1 MKAVANQSTNLWKLV
16 KSKGRDAVAYWRIAP
31 GGRVSES
38 TERPGRETIL
48 FMNGQAQITTE
59 GQTRIY
65 EEGEY
70 CTFSRRGEEHE
81 IMNIGQNPLEMR
93 VTYRTKGPI

>member
-1 MKAVANQSTNLWKLV
+1 MKAVANQSTNLWKIV
-16 KSKGRDAVAYWRIAP
+16 KTKGRDAVAYWRVAP
-31 GGRVSES
+31 GGKITES

-48 FMNGQAQITTE
+48 LMNGRAQITTE

-70 CTFSRRGEEHE
+70 CTFSHNGEHE
-81 IMNIGQNPLEMR
+81 IQNIGHSPLEMK
-93 VTYRTKGPI
+93 VTYRRGG